1 MGVMPKEVK
10 VLNQKIDALEKKQEI
25 SKTLLEDKCQSVM
38 QGEDNLQD
46 VELDMWKVNF
56 NVVSKV
62 RELADLQQEMQAI
75 HPQLGEMQQ
84 GGRLF
89 FGLSQFY
96 IHLPQLLMMI

>member
-1 MGVMPKEVK
+1 MGVMLKEVM

-25 SKTLLEDKCQSVM
+25 SKILLEDKCQSVM

-62 RELADLQQEMQAI
+62 RELANLQQEMQAI

-96 IHLPQLLMMI
+96 VHLPQLLMMI